1 MADQITPSTDSS
13 QLMSALS
20 VDMSGP
26 LNYQNLTKKH
36 NDLNKQLTELEMS
49 TADLQTT
56 RDLEAA
62 KARKKSIDD
71 ANTKYE
77 ASIAEQQKKLDSF
90 GDVKF
95 QPTQDNLTDIAGLF
109 SAVGIIGS
117 MIGGKGKNASLSALS
132 AMDGMLSGWS
142 QGRADLF
149 KKEKATFDEKLNV
162 IKAEKDAIIQQMKII
177 AEEYTHDKE
186 KAEQNFQVLLAEKGG
201 PVMRNIAMQKGFKGA
216 LDYVDNVLGKA
227 VDNAVQHSN
236 RMSEKQGTLGGAGLG
251 YGNFLKNTIG
261 TSAKDE
267 KTNKSIVDNATGLAS
282 VEQTIKTFVDPD
294 IRTGVQA
301 YLTNIREQ
309 AKSVFG
315 TNGEISPEEVNKLIN
330 GAVNPADKNAVAIKD
345 ALFTSF
351 AVERAAQGG
360 RVTVQMMNVGGSAL
374 NPKSYTKEAYLSVLG
389 SRRNDLIRNL
399 RGEGLND
406 QQIATITSSLAK
418 PTPGLNFGGGQTSQ
432 TIKEFN
438 TVEEAEK
445 ANLPSGTRIKINGR
459 MATVE

>member
-26 LNYQNLTKKH
+26 LSYQNLTKKH
-36 NDLNKQLTELEMS
+36 NELNKQLTELETS

-149 KKEKATFDEKLNV
+149 KKEKITFDEKLNV
-162 IKAEKDAIIQQMKII
+162 IKTEKDAIIQQMKII

-201 PVMRNIAMQKGFKGA
+201 PIMRNIAMQKGFKGA

-227 VDNAVQHSN
+227 VDNAVQHSY
-236 RMSEKQGTLGGAGLG
+236 RMSEKQVAGGGKAE
-251 YGNFLKNTIG
+251 
-261 TSAKDE
+261 KDILPLVQGVRA
-267 KTNKSIVDNATGLAS
+267 TNNLL
-282 VEQTIKTFVDPD
+282 QQLQDPD
-294 IRTGVQA
+294 VQVG
-301 YLTNIREQ
+301 LK
-309 AKSVFG
+309 AKVAPLFEKIKSLKSNTDFE
-315 TNGEISPEEVNKLIN
+315 T
-330 GAVNPADKNAVAIKD
+330 AVNNTLTGTDKTTLFLKD
-345 ALFTSF
+345 ALLETY
-351 AVERAAQGG
+351 AIERAAKGG
-360 RVTVQMMNVGGSAL
+360 QRLTVQDVKMIGPVLDPTNYTPQAYTELIDRRRKDLYNRLQDMGLSQEAISKRAAEHPYTTYTGS
-374 NPKSYTKEAYLSVLG
+374 KSAEGDKRSVSSTELKEYATKHQMDEVS
-389 SRRNDLIRNL
+389 
-399 RGEGLND
+399 
-406 QQIATITSSLAK
+406 AK
-418 PTPGLNFGGGQTSQ
+418 SFLQSQ
-432 TIKEFN
+432 GY
-438 TVEEAEK
+438 TVE
-445 ANLPSGTRIKINGR
+445 
-459 MATVE
+459 

>member
-216 LDYVDNVLGKA
+216 LDYIDNVFGKA
-227 VDNAVQHSN
+227 VENAVQHSY
-236 RMSEKQGTLGGAGLG
+236 RMSEKQVTGGNKAE
-251 YGNFLKNTIG
+251 
-261 TSAKDE
+261 KDILPLVQGVRA
-267 KTNKSIVDNATGLAS
+267 TNNLLN
-282 VEQTIKTFVDPD
+282 QLQDPD
-294 IRTGVQA
+294 VQVG
-301 YLTNIREQ
+301 LK
-309 AKSVFG
+309 AKVAPLFEKIKSLKGNTDFE
-315 TNGEISPEEVNKLIN
+315 T
-330 GAVNPADKNAVAIKD
+330 AVNNTLTGTDKTTLFLKD
-345 ALFTSF
+345 ALLETY
-351 AVERAAQGG
+351 AIERAAKGG
-360 RVTVQMMNVGGSAL
+360 QRLTVQDVKMIGPVLDPTNYTPQAYIELIDRRRKDLYNRLQDMGLSQEAISKRAAEHPYTTYTGSKSAEGGKRNVSNTELKEYAIQHQMDEASA
-374 NPKSYTKEAYLSVLG
+374 KSFL
-389 SRRNDLIRNL
+389 
-399 RGEGLND
+399 
-406 QQIATITSSLAK
+406 Q
-418 PTPGLNFGGGQTSQ
+418 SQ
-432 TIKEFN
+432 GY
-438 TVEEAEK
+438 TVE
-445 ANLPSGTRIKINGR
+445 
-459 MATVE
+459 